1 MSTASK
7 VLRAVSWAEGLRS
20 GLRTTWELGVVIFPV
35 TVAVVL
41 LRFTPAYGLLLEALA
56 PAMGL
61 FGLPGEAAVPL
72 VLGNL
77 LNLYAA
83 IGAILA
89 MELTVKQVFTL
100 ALMLGFSHMLP
111 VESAICR
118 RVGVSV
124 LLVVGFRLGLA
135 AAAGLA
141 VAWLWDG
148 GRERARYGLAA
159 PAAEEP
165 SGWGEALFD
174 ALRTAAEGIL
184 QLALIVVPVMVLIQI
199 LRDLGALQRFAA
211 LMRPLMR
218 PLGIVPRGAV
228 TMAGGLVF
236 GLAFG
241 AGIILEQAREQRFS
255 RREITLIALFLCAC
269 HAVIEDTLIF
279 VPLGIDVL
287 PLLVIRLLSAVAL
300 VFVIARLWPAER
312 EEGRDA
318 RDQPS

>member
-1 MSTASK
+1 
-7 VLRAVSWAEGLRS
+7 
-20 GLRTTWELGVVIFPV
+20 
-35 TVAVVL
+35 
-41 LRFTPAYGLLLEALA
+41 
-56 PAMGL
+56 MGL

-148 GRERARYGLAA
+148 GRQRARYGLAA

-184 QLALIVVPVMVLIQI
+184 QLALIVVPVMFLIQI

-218 PLGIVPRGAV
+218 PLGIAP
-228 TMAGGLVF
+228 AGRSPWP
-236 GLAFG
+236 
-241 AGIILEQAREQRFS
+241 AGSSSGSPSGPASSWS
-255 RREITLIALFLCAC
+255 RRASSASAAGRSRSSPCSCA
-269 HAVIEDTLIF
+269 
-279 VPLGIDVL
+279 
-287 PLLVIRLLSAVAL
+287 
-300 VFVIARLWPAER
+300 PATR
-312 EEGRDA
+312 SSRT
-318 RDQPS
+318 P